1 MGMRLSTGPTHRRHP
16 TTDPSG
22 KPAAVHQILDA
33 VGPLLG
39 SKTVQYSAL
48 GFAFGLVLT
57 FVGYLVDYYALYKS
71 FPESMSLAMIQ
82 GLHEVTPVHFFT
94 DGFALILAFVGGV
107 AGRLQ
112 DKLIYHSGHL
122 EDLVATRTEALR
134 HSQERYALAARGA
147 NDGLWDWDLLS
158 NKIYYSARWKQTLG
172 HEEAALED
180 DPEEWL
186 NRVHPEDRA
195 GLEARIQGHLSGG
208 TTHLVAEYRIRHA
221 DGSYRWML
229 ARGMAVRDEKSGR
242 PSRLAGSQTDVH
254 ERKKMEE
261 QQIHLALHDPLTGLP
276 NRTLFFDRLSHAFE
290 RARTRGSE
298 ESVAII
304 FLDVD
309 QFKNINDSLG
319 HIVGDSVL
327 RLVAQRVQA
336 SLEQVV
342 HTLAHEAAAELG
354 RPARSFDWTISR
366 MGGDEFTIL
375 LADISSLHDATR
387 VVRYLEDAFRQPL
400 YPEGKEL
407 YVTLSTGIVMGPA
420 AYDRPGDL
428 LRDADTAM
436 YRAKADGRGRC
447 EVFDE
452 QMLARVQEQLRLE
465 TDLHSALTRHEFHV
479 VYQPIVDLASERLR
493 GFEALLR
500 WRHPERGLIPPGM
513 FIPLAEETGI
523 IVPLGRWVLFEAV
536 RQVRRWQDLSPKWSD
551 LIIAVNLSLR
561 QIYHPQLES
570 ELAALMVETGLDP
583 SLLHLEITE
592 NVLIEHPKQV
602 TNVLLRLRRRG
613 FKVAIDDFGTGY
625 SSLAVLQSLPV
636 DVLKMDQ
643 AFVGQIGTSA
653 KARHIVAT
661 IVELGSALGHEV
673 VAEGIETET
682 QLRELRRMQCA
693 LGQGNLF
700 SSPLEG
706 KLVEKEVLSRFGPSL
721 QANRQ
726 ELPAARRARL
736 K

>member
-1 MGMRLSTGPTHRRHP
+1 MPRSVGFWRRLSGFQEPGTLRGTHP
-16 TTDPSG
+16 F
-22 KPAAVHQILDA
+22 QA
-33 VGPLLG
+33 VGPVLRT
-39 SKTVQYSAL
+39 KTFQYSAL
-48 GFAFGLVLT
+48 GFAFGLSLT
-57 FVGYLVDYYALYKS
+57 WVGYLVDYYALYKA
-71 FPESMSLAMIQ
+71 FPETISLGMIK
-82 GLHEVTPVHFFT
+82 GLHEVTPVHFFM

-112 DKLIYHSGHL
+112 DRLIYHSDHL
-122 EDLVATRTEALR
+122 EDLVADRTEDLR
-134 HSQERYALAARGA
+134 HSQERYALAAQGA
-147 NDGLWDWDLLS
+147 NDGLWDWDLRS
-158 NKIYYSARWKQTLG
+158 NTIYFSARWKQTLG
-172 HEEAALED
+172 HEEANLGD
-180 DPEEWL
+180 DPKEWL
-186 NRVHPEDRA
+186 ERVHPEDRA
-195 GLEARIQGHLSGG
+195 SLEARIHSHLAGG
-208 TTHLVAEYRIRHA
+208 AAHLVAEYRIRHA

-229 ARGMAVRDEKSGR
+229 ARGMAVRDETGK

-261 QQIHLALHDPLTGLP
+261 QQIHLALHDPLTDLP
-276 NRTLFFDRLSHAFE
+276 NRTLFFDRLSHAFD
-290 RARTRGSE
+290 RAPKRGAE
-298 ESVAII
+298 ESIAII

-319 HIVGDSVL
+319 HIVGDCVL

-336 SLEQVV
+336 SIEQVV
-342 HTLAHEAAAELG
+342 HTLAQELAAELG
-354 RPARSFDWTISR
+354 RPTRSIDWTISR

-375 LADISSLHDATR
+375 LADVESLHDATR
-387 VVRYLEDAFRQPL
+387 VVRHLEDAFRKPL
-400 YPEGKEL
+400 NAEGREL
-407 YVTLSTGIVMGPA
+407 YVTLSTGIVLGPA

-452 QMLARVQEQLRLE
+452 KMLARVQEQFRLE
-465 TDLHSALTRHEFHV
+465 TDLHSAMSRHEFHL

-523 IVPLGRWVLFEAV
+523 IVPLGRWILAEAV
-536 RQVRRWQDLSPKWSD
+536 HQLRHWHDLGAKWAD
-551 LIIAVNLSLR
+551 LLVSVNLSLR
-561 QIYHPQLES
+561 QLYHHQLEAEIAS
-570 ELAALMVETGLDP
+570 LMEETGLDP
-583 SLLHLEITE
+583 ALLHLEITE

-602 TNVLLRLRRRG
+602 TNVLLRLKKRG

-643 AFVGQIGTSA
+643 AFVGQIGKSA

-673 VAEGIETET
+673 IAEGIETET

-700 SSPLEG
+700 SLPVEG
-706 KLVEKEVLSRFGPSL
+706 QLVEKEVLTRFGPSL
-721 QANRQ
+721 QARS
-726 ELPAARRARL
+726 EPVPASRRARL

>member
-1 MGMRLSTGPTHRRHP
+1 MPLNLEARLSRQ
-16 TTDPSG
+16 
-22 KPAAVHQILDA
+22 AALVTWRSLRLAHQLLSR
-33 VGPLLG
+33 VGPALQ
-39 SKTVQYSAL
+39 SKTLRYASV
-48 GFAFGLVLT
+48 GFTFGLTLT
-57 FVGYLVDYYALYKS
+57 GVGYLVDYYSLYRT
-71 FPESMSLAMIQ
+71 FPETISLAMIRA
-82 GLHEVTPVHFFT
+82 LHEVTPVHFFT
-94 DGFALILAFVGGV
+94 DGFAVILALVGGL

-112 DKLIYHSGHL
+112 DKLLYHSSHL

-134 HSQERYALAARGA
+134 RSQERYALAARGA

-158 NKIYYSARWKQTLG
+158 NRIYFSARWKQTLG
-172 HEEAALED
+172 HADGEVGD

-186 NRVHPEDRA
+186 RRVHPEDRA
-195 GLEARIQGHLSGG
+195 ALEARIQSHLTGG
-208 TTHLVAEYRIRHA
+208 AAHLVAEYRLRHS

-229 ARGMAVRDEKSGR
+229 ARGMAVRDEQSGV

-254 ERKKMEE
+254 ERREMEE
-261 QQIHLALHDPLTGLP
+261 QQIHLALHDPLTDLP

-290 RARTRGSE
+290 KARKRGAR
-298 ESVAII
+298 ESLAII

-319 HIVGDSVL
+319 HIVGDNVL
-327 RLVAQRVQA
+327 RLVAQRFQT
-336 SLEQVV
+336 SLEELGDLLGQ
-342 HTLAHEAAAELG
+342 EAAGERG
-354 RPARSFDWTISR
+354 IHARGIDWTISR

-375 LADISSLHDATR
+375 LADIESLHDATR
-387 VVRYLEDAFRQPL
+387 VVRHLQEAFRAPL
-400 YPEGKEL
+400 HTEGREL
-407 YVTLSTGIVMGPA
+407 YVTLSTGIVLGPA
-420 AYDRPGDL
+420 AYDRPEDL

-452 QMLARVQEQLRLE
+452 RLLARVQEQLRLE
-465 TDLHSALTRHEFHV
+465 TDLHSAMARREFHL

-493 GFEALLR
+493 GFEALVR
-500 WRHPERGLIPPGM
+500 WRHPEKGLIPPGM

-523 IVPLGRWVLFEAV
+523 IVPLGRWILIEAV
-536 RQVRRWQDLSPKWSD
+536 RQLRCWHDLGPKWRD
-551 LIIAVNLSLR
+551 LMITVNLSLR
-561 QIYHPQLES
+561 QVYHPQLEADI
-570 ELAALMVETGLDP
+570 AALTEETGLDP

-602 TNVLLRLRRRG
+602 TNVLLRLKQRG
-613 FKVAIDDFGTGY
+613 FRVAIDDFGTGY

-643 AFVGQIGTSA
+643 AFVGQVGSSA

-673 VAEGIETET
+673 IAEGIETES
-682 QLRELRRMQCA
+682 QLRELRRMRCG

-700 SSPLEG
+700 SLPLRG
-706 KLVEKEVLSRFGPSL
+706 DRVEKEVLTRFGPSL
-721 QANRQ
+721 QGRREAV
-726 ELPAARRARL
+726 PVGRRARL